1 MWADEVRE
9 SIAHG
14 IEQCYSDVS
23 NPTLQTDALEAALQ
37 TKIDEGEMAAL
48 TIGDGTITTAKIA
61 NGAITQEKLDPN
73 ISFEA
78 DDELDATSTN
88 AIQNKVVAQ
97 AIGEVNESLAT
108 KAPASTVYTKAQM
121 DAALANKVSTVN
133 GVEPDATGN
142 VAISA
147 GGGIDGTAITLLMTI
162 LNECLY
168 GSNQSDNLVSL
179 NAALRGHSLV
189 SISAVVD
196 GVPLAGTPF
205 SEVPF
210 IVTATYSDDSTATV
224 SNYTVS
230 SGTVVN
236 GSNTATISYGGM
248 STTVTFTASDT
259 RAYTITYNLT
269 NVTSSNNTTL
279 IAENSSYTATLSVS
293 GNDYEMSTRTIT
305 MGGTDVTSTVLSGN
319 DILIQSVTGN
329 VVITATA
336 TRIVYLDPLKKTRNG
351 GYSTAYLYSDEF
363 VTQVKTLNYNGVC
376 GVTEFPALNECSIR
390 YTLTNNTESDI
401 SLNGVGIGMIPSY
414 DSDHMLN
421 IANGQMHVAYWTA
434 IDNSNHAL
442 SPGSSLTGRITLKA
456 GYQLAFTA
464 DSMNAYDNLTLALT
478 GGYEADR
485 FTGYRQIVDNATLA
499 IFGGYRT
506 INFYSDN
513 GITALRS
520 GNSSNHRNIA
530 SDIAVGTYDVQFRY
544 VPTDIAASS
553 THQFSFAAG
562 MVTDA
567 TSTTSNYGF
576 GALSG
581 KTNPIPFVWFNGSL
595 TVSESGMTLTDNGPA
610 FYGGDGSYVDIRIKE
625 AS

>member
-1 MWADEVRE
+1 MADLSKIKIPNGTEYNLKDAQARADIE
-9 SIAHG
+9 SI
-14 IEQCYSDVS
+14 
-23 NPTLQTDALEAALQ
+23 
-37 TKIDEGEMAAL
+37 
-48 TIGDGTITTAKIA
+48 
-61 NGAITQEKLDPN
+61 NG
-73 ISFEA
+73 
-78 DDELDATSTN
+78 
-88 AIQNKVVAQ
+88 
-97 AIGEVNESLAT
+97 SLAT
-108 KAPASTVYTKAQM
+108 KAPASTVYTKDQV
-121 DAALANKVSTVN
+121 DAALANKISTVN
-133 GVEPDATGN
+133 GVAPDATGN
-142 VAISA
+142 VTISA
-147 GGGIDGTAITLLMTI
+147 GGGIDGTAITMLMTI
-162 LNECLY
+162 LNEGLY

-293 GNDYEMSTRTIT
+293 GNDYEMNTCTIT

-336 TRIVYLDPLKKTRNG
+336 ARIVYLDPLKLTKNA
-351 GYSTAYLYSDEF
+351 GYSVMIMYSDEF
-363 VTQVKTLNYNGVC
+363 VTQAARVNYSGIC
-376 GVTEFPALNECSIR
+376 GITEFPALNECSIG

-401 SLNGVGIGMIPSY
+401 SLTGVGIGMIPSY
-414 DSDHMLN
+414 DSNHMLN
-421 IANGQMHVAYWTA
+421 MPGNNMHIAYWTA
-434 IDNSNHAL
+434 INNTSNTL
-442 SPGSSLTGRITLKA
+442 SPGSSLTGRIILKQ
-456 GYQLAFTA
+456 GYQLVFTA
-464 DSMNAYDNLTLALT
+464 GTMDAYNNLTLALT

-485 FTGYRQIVDNATLA
+485 FTGYRQIVDDSTLE
-499 IFGGYRT
+499 IFGSYRR
-506 INFYSDN
+506 IYFYSDN
-513 GITALRS
+513 ESTLLLGSTAGRS
-520 GNSSNHRNIA
+520 DHRKIA
-530 SDIAVGTYDVQFRY
+530 TDINTGVYDVQFRY
-544 VPTDIAASS
+544 VPADVMASN
-553 THQFSFAAG
+553 TNTFDFAAG

-567 TSTTSNYGF
+567 TATTSIYGF
-576 GALSG
+576 GTING
-581 KTNPIPFVWFNGSL
+581 KTLDIPFVWFNGSL
-595 TVSESGMTLTDNGPA
+595 TVSDAGMTLTDSGCTI
-610 FYGGDGSYVDIRIKE
+610 YGGEGSYVDIRIKE